1 MLYVIKFIIIIMK
14 GNQSDRVRVLLGSK
28 ITDRN

>member
-14 GNQSDRVRVLLGSK
+14 GNQSDRVRVLLGLK